1 MLRTKRFKFSAAFL
15 VVLAAALPAVTRAD
29 TPAPAGGYRVVA
41 RDTSVRGAEHM
52 RLVRDDGPVVV
63 NVVRVTPR
71 SGLRVR
77 TVLSGDRVAGGPPAY
92 ERTTSMCHRAKC
104 HFAVNGDFANV
115 GTGEPVG
122 AVVVDGQF
130 VRSPVPHHHQ
140 FSVGIDGSASVGP
153 MIWSGTVS
161 DPGIPVLRP
170 AHFVGIHGVNR
181 SRQTDN
187 VILYTGHWAP
197 STGTDPAGVELLA
210 RVVEPGG
217 PSPAG
222 RPIAIELVELRAG
235 NTAIPPWGVVLSGN
249 GAGARSLR
257 DLWARV
263 QRGDAGPRLHLEL
276 QAAGAER
283 TAVGG
288 YPVLVKDG
296 RPVYLP
302 ANDGFTRSR
311 HPRTMAGRTG
321 DGTILLVTVDGRQ
334 PCCSIGMTL
343 PEAADLMV
351 ALGAVEAVNLDGGGS
366 TTFVAHGVMVNHPS
380 NQLVFRNG
388 RVVMDGTP
396 TRHDLVLAHLER
408 SVTTALA
415 VVAE

>member
-1 MLRTKRFKFSAAFL
+1 MRTRRFRLSIG
-15 VVLAAALPAVTRAD
+15 VLAVVAATLPAVTRAD

-63 NVVRVTPR
+63 NVVRVAPH
-71 SGLRVR
+71 SGLKVR
-77 TVLSGDRVAGGPPAY
+77 TVLSGDRVAGPAPAY
-92 ERTTSMCHRAKC
+92 ERTTSMCQRTKC
-104 HFAVNGDFANV
+104 AFAINGDFANV
-115 GTGEPVG
+115 STGEPVG
-122 AVVVDGQF
+122 ATVIDGQF

-140 FSVGIDGSASVGP
+140 FLIAADGTASVGP

-161 DPGIPVLRP
+161 DPGTFLLRP
-170 AHFVGIHGVNR
+170 PHVVGIHGVNR

-197 STGTDPAGVELLA
+197 STGTGPSGVELLA
-210 RVVEPGG
+210 RVVEAGG
-217 PSPAG
+217 PSPVG
-222 RPIAIELVELRAG
+222 RSIGIELVELRG
-235 NTAIPPWGVVLSGN
+235 GDTPIPPWGVVLSGT

-257 DLWARV
+257 DLWSRV
-263 QRGDAGPRLHLEL
+263 QRGEAGPRLQLDL
-276 QAAGAER
+276 QASRAER
-283 TAVGG
+283 AAVGG
-288 YPVLVKDG
+288 YPVLVKEG
-296 RPVYLP
+296 RPVYLS

-311 HPRTMAGRTG
+311 HPRTMAGRTD

-380 NQLVFRNG
+380 NQLIYRNG

>member
-1 MLRTKRFKFSAAFL
+1 MTRRRLT
-15 VVLAAALPAVTRAD
+15 AALALLAVVAGLLPVVTRAE
-29 TPAPAGGYRVVA
+29 TPAPAGGYRVVH

-52 RLVRDDGPVVV
+52 RLVRDDGPMVV
-63 NVVRVTPR
+63 NVVRVAPR

-77 TVLSGDRVAGGPPAY
+77 AVLSGDRVAGPAPAY
-92 ERTTSMCHRAKC
+92 ERTTSMCRRSDC
-104 HFAVNGDFANV
+104 FFAVNGDFANV
-115 GTGEPVG
+115 STGEPVG
-122 AVVVDGQF
+122 GMVLGGQF

-140 FSVGIDGSASVGP
+140 FLVGADGSTSVGP

-161 DPGIPVLRP
+161 DPGMPILRP
-170 AHFVGIHGVNR
+170 PHVVGLHGVNR

-187 VILYTGHWAP
+187 LILYTGHWAP
-197 STGTDPAGVELLA
+197 STGTDPGGVEVVA
-210 RVVEPGG
+210 RVVQAGG

-222 RPIAIELVELRAG
+222 RSIAIELVELRAG
-235 NTAIPPWGVVLSGN
+235 NTAIPPWGVVLSGT
-249 GAGARSLR
+249 GAGARQLR

-263 QRGDAGPRLHLEL
+263 QRGEAGPSLQLNL
-276 QAAGAER
+276 QASRAER
-283 TAVGG
+283 EAVGG
-288 YPVLVKDG
+288 YPVLVEDG

-311 HPRTMAGRTG
+311 HPRTMAGRTA
-321 DGTILLVTVDGRQ
+321 DGTVLLVTVDGRQ

-351 ALGAVEAVNLDGGGS
+351 ALGAAEAINLDGGGS

-388 RVVMDGTP
+388 RVVVDGTP
-396 TRHDLVLAHLER
+396 SRHDLVLAHLER
-408 SVTTALA
+408 AVTTAIA
-415 VVAE
+415 VVRE